1 MKNLAR
7 AVLGRRVYG
16 AVARYVVTRSA
27 RRIVARAHRGPG
39 LTAEA
44 AIDLLFSPAA
54 RHLRPWQI
62 ASELLEV
69 ARLIDE
75 RKPKTVLEIGTASG
89 GTLFLSALLAD
100 PHALIVS
107 IDLQHG
113 MYGGGYPDWKVPLYK
128 SFGRHDQQIALIQG
142 DSHSAGTSDRLKR
155 ILDGRT
161 IDYLFI
167 DGDHTYEGVKQDFEM
182 YGQLLSDEA
191 LVVFHDI
198 VSDKSEAPDHFVS
211 AYWNDIKGGYPHR
224 EFIQDPGQSK
234 LGLGVLFVDRHNETK
249 GPDVP
254 QR

>member
-7 AVLGRRVYG
+7 TLLGRRIYG
-16 AVARYVVTRSA
+16 AVARYVVARSV
-27 RRIVARAHRGPG
+27 RRMVGRVHRGPG
-39 LTAEA
+39 LTAQA
-44 AIDLLFSPAA
+44 AIELLFSSAA

-62 ASELLEV
+62 ESELLAV
-69 ARLIDE
+69 ARLLEE

-100 PHALIVS
+100 PEALIVS

-128 SFGRHDQQIALIQG
+128 SFGRDGQRIALIQG
-142 DSHSAGTSDRLKR
+142 DSHSAETYERLKR
-155 ILDGRT
+155 ILGDRS

-198 VSDKSEAPDHFVS
+198 VSDKSEVPDHFVS
-211 AYWNDIKGGYPHR
+211 VYWDEIKGLHAYW
-224 EFIQDPGQSK
+224 EFVQDPDQSK
-234 LGLGVLFVDRHNETK
+234 LGLGVLLVRK
-249 GPDVP
+249 
-254 QR
+254 